1 MRDPYR
7 WPVVAAFL
15 VLTGCGH
22 RVSIGSDKP
31 GAASEA
37 APEIAHLTR
46 ICGHALALTVGWS
59 TCNAS
64 ATLADPSYIFTI
76 SKADYAHVA
85 AGASF
90 VLVGDPNAP
99 TSGDRMTGGPVDAP
113 FTFSTGGR
121 WTHTPI
127 TAGRIT
133 FDTFEADRA
142 ATGTYEVVFPGG
154 AASGAFSADFC
165 TPSPVS
171 CRSLPPPPAVPSP
184 ATR

>member
-1 MRDPYR
+1 MRNPYR

-15 VLTGCGH
+15 VLTGCGKQ
-22 RVSIGSDKP
+22 VSVGADKP

-37 APEIAHLTR
+37 TPEVAHLMR
-46 ICGHALALTVGWS
+46 VCGPTLVLSVGWS
-59 TCNAS
+59 TCGAS
-64 ATLADPSYIFTI
+64 ATLADPSYIFSI
-76 SKADYAHVA
+76 SQADYARVA
-85 AGASF
+85 AGTSF

-99 TSGDRMTGGPVDAP
+99 TSGDRITGGTADAP
-113 FTFSTGGR
+113 LTLRTMGR
-121 WTHTPI
+121 ATHTLI

-133 FDTFEADRA
+133 FDTFDADKA

-165 TPSPVS
+165 PPSPVS
-171 CRSLPPPPAVPSP
+171 CRSLPPPPVPSP